1 VHSDG
6 GDLTWKLTGNRA
18 TASASSPHCK
28 GSITIVKVLNPAT
41 DAGRFNLEIDGA
53 TAGGA
58 VAVGDGG
65 TTGTVAVDSGQH
77 SVGESAAA
85 GTDLADYDVQI
96 TCSSST
102 GVAAE
107 GSGAR
112 LNVTVPLGQAVI
124 CTITNTHKLVNTIT
138 PELECV
144 VSRAGQ
150 PNLAIWGYSNPNA
163 FPVTVPPGETNG
175 FSPAPANRGQPI
187 VFQPGRLVGAFQTSF
202 AGATS
207 LAWTVG
213 RKTVTADSGST
224 RCTATLELRKVTVPA
239 DDPGQ
244 FNLLVNNQ
252 LLAVGGNGTTTGPVT
267 VGVGEGEVSE
277 TAAAGTDL
285 ANYDSTVACT
295 RNGSPEVSVPGTK
308 VDGAVANGDVV
319 VCTFTNTR
327 KPTAPPPMPQP
338 PPPQPPEPPLPA
350 PPLPLGDLSVVKTAS
365 PTSAVVGKRIIWTIK
380 VTNKST
386 IAAADVNVVRTSDL
400 SFRVKV
406 ISLTPSQGTC
416 NVGSCNLGRL
426 APGASATITVLT
438 QATSIGRALNVVR
451 VSSEEQESNY
461 LNNTASALVRITAPK
476 KQSLA
481 RAVKG
486 AVARFTCN
494 TLTAQPAS
502 LRAGNTSIV
511 LATARNQFRQ
521 PLPGVDVRLTG
532 LGLHERGRTNRQGVV
547 RFSVTPQRIGVVSI
561 ERVGRS
567 LTGAG
572 SQCRTLLGA
581 LGSGTH
587 SVTG

>member
-1 VHSDG
+1 V
-6 GDLTWKLTGNRA
+6 KL
-18 TASASSPHCK
+18 
-28 GSITIVKVLNPAT
+28 
-41 DAGRFNLEIDGA
+41 GA
-53 TAGGA
+53 
-58 VAVGDGG
+58 
-65 TTGTVAVDSGQH
+65 
-77 SVGESAAA
+77 
-85 GTDLADYDVQI
+85 
-96 TCSSST
+96 
-102 GVAAE
+102 
-107 GSGAR
+107 
-112 LNVTVPLGQAVI
+112 AVI

-150 PNLAIWGYSNPNA
+150 PNLAVWGYSNPNA
-163 FPVTVPPGETNG
+163 FPVSVPVGETNG

-187 VFQPGRLVGAFQTSF
+187 VFQPGHLVGAFQTSF
-202 AGATS
+202 QGAAT

-213 RKTVTADSGST
+213 KKTVAADSGST
-224 RCTATLELRKVTVPA
+224 RCTATLELRKETVPA
-239 DDPGQ
+239 DDPGL

-277 TAAAGTDL
+277 TAGPGTDL

-295 RNGSPEVSVPGTK
+295 RNGSPAVSAAGTK
-308 VDGAVANGDVV
+308 VDGVVGNGDIV

-327 KPTAPPPMPQP
+327 KPTAPPPTPETP
-338 PPPQPPEPPLPA
+338 PPPLPEPPPPA
-350 PPLPLGDLSVVKTAS
+350 PPLPLGDLSVVKSAS
-365 PTSAVVGKRIIWTIK
+365 PTSAVLGKKITWTIR
-380 VTNKST
+380 VTNNST
-386 IAAADVNVVRTSDL
+386 ISAADVNVVRTSDL

-476 KQSLA
+476 KQSA
-481 RAVKG
+481 ANGVKG

-502 LRAGNTSIV
+502 LRARTTSIV
-511 LATARNQFRQ
+511 LATARNRFHQ
-521 PLPGVDVRLTG
+521 PLAGVAVQVAG
-532 LGLHERGRTNRQGVV
+532 LGVHERRRTNRQGIV
-547 RFSVTPQRIGVVSI
+547 RFSVTPQQTGVVSI

-567 LTGAG
+567 LASAA

-581 LGSGTH
+581 LSSGKN

>member
-1 VHSDG
+1 
-6 GDLTWKLTGNRA
+6 
-18 TASASSPHCK
+18 
-28 GSITIVKVLNPAT
+28 
-41 DAGRFNLEIDGA
+41 
-53 TAGGA
+53 
-58 VAVGDGG
+58 
-65 TTGTVAVDSGQH
+65 
-77 SVGESAAA
+77 
-85 GTDLADYDVQI
+85 
-96 TCSSST
+96 
-102 GVAAE
+102 
-107 GSGAR
+107 
-112 LNVTVPLGQAVI
+112 
-124 CTITNTHKLVNTIT
+124 
-138 PELECV
+138 
-144 VSRAGQ
+144 
-150 PNLAIWGYSNPNA
+150 
-163 FPVTVPPGETNG
+163 
-175 FSPAPANRGQPI
+175 
-187 VFQPGRLVGAFQTSF
+187 
-202 AGATS
+202 
-207 LAWTVG
+207 
-213 RKTVTADSGST
+213 
-224 RCTATLELRKVTVPA
+224 
-239 DDPGQ
+239 
-244 FNLLVNNQ
+244 
-252 LLAVGGNGTTTGPVT
+252 
-267 VGVGEGEVSE
+267 
-277 TAAAGTDL
+277 
-285 ANYDSTVACT
+285 
-295 RNGSPEVSVPGTK
+295 
-308 VDGAVANGDVV
+308 
-319 VCTFTNTR
+319 
-327 KPTAPPPMPQP
+327 
-338 PPPQPPEPPLPA
+338 
-350 PPLPLGDLSVVKTAS
+350 VVKTAS

>member
-1 VHSDG
+1 
-6 GDLTWKLTGNRA
+6 
-18 TASASSPHCK
+18 
-28 GSITIVKVLNPAT
+28 
-41 DAGRFNLEIDGA
+41 
-53 TAGGA
+53 
-58 VAVGDGG
+58 
-65 TTGTVAVDSGQH
+65 
-77 SVGESAAA
+77 
-85 GTDLADYDVQI
+85 
-96 TCSSST
+96 
-102 GVAAE
+102 
-107 GSGAR
+107 
-112 LNVTVPLGQAVI
+112 
-124 CTITNTHKLVNTIT
+124 
-138 PELECV
+138 
-144 VSRAGQ
+144 
-150 PNLAIWGYSNPNA
+150 
-163 FPVTVPPGETNG
+163 
-175 FSPAPANRGQPI
+175 
-187 VFQPGRLVGAFQTSF
+187 
-202 AGATS
+202 
-207 LAWTVG
+207 
-213 RKTVTADSGST
+213 
-224 RCTATLELRKVTVPA
+224 
-239 DDPGQ
+239 
-244 FNLLVNNQ
+244 
-252 LLAVGGNGTTTGPVT
+252 
-267 VGVGEGEVSE
+267 
-277 TAAAGTDL
+277 
-285 ANYDSTVACT
+285 
-295 RNGSPEVSVPGTK
+295 
-308 VDGAVANGDVV
+308 VANGDVV

-581 LGSGTH
+581 LGSGRH